1 MADHQDAEGTQTSL
15 HLANHE
21 AHTLSGI
28 PTKDNATKEIMP
40 SSSIAKADEALK
52 GLTVQDIQTGVVS
65 DVR

>member
-1 MADHQDAEGTQTSL
+1 
-15 HLANHE
+15 
-21 AHTLSGI
+21 
-28 PTKDNATKEIMP
+28 MP